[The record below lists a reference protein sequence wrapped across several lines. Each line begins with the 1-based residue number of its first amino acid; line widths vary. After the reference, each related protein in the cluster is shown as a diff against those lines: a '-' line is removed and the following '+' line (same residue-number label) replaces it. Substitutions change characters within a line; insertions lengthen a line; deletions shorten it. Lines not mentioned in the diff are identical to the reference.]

1 MKSIYYGWSY
11 SNIEEIHSLVE
22 GDDDVFPTLRVNHR
36 KLHNDKHRKTNMIVI
51 NVWNEMYGAKKNTIA
66 IVVLCHIFSCAK
78 VPSYTT
84 NTVIKF
90 A

>member
-1 MKSIYYGWSY
+1 
-11 SNIEEIHSLVE
+11 
-22 GDDDVFPTLRVNHR
+22 
-36 KLHNDKHRKTNMIVI
+36 MIVI
-51 NVWNEMYGAKKNTIA
+51 NVWNEMYGDKKNTIA
-66 IVVLCHIFSCAK
+66 IVVLCHIFNCAK